1 MSGNKLLLDT
11 NILIYLSKNEIT
23 LDSFAKSDDL
33 ISISVITYMEALGF
47 PFQNKPE
54 EEIIVAL
61 CENLKVFQL
70 NDEIISLVISLRK
83 EAKIKL
89 PDAIILA
96 TAIVNDLQLITHNV
110 SDFYAFSNRINIM
123 DPLGEIDYESLI

>member
-11 NILIYLSKNEIT
+11 NILIYLSKKEIA
-23 LDSFAKSDDL
+23 LESFAKSDDL
-33 ISISVITYMEALGF
+33 IGISVITYMEALGF

-61 CENLKVFQL
+61 CDNLKVFQL
-70 NDEIISLVISLRK
+70 SDEIISLVISLRK
-83 EAKIKL
+83 EGKIKL

-96 TAIVNDLQLITHNV
+96 TAMVNNLQFITHNV
-110 SDFYAFSNRINIM
+110 SDFIPFSNRIIIR
-123 DPLGEIDYESLI
+123 DPLEK